1 MTREEYLNERNRLL
15 AEMRAAIDA
24 GDTDTATARGHEV
37 EELDAR
43 FQAEATAR
51 ANYNAL
57 ADRQPVNFVAAA
69 GAQPQVPMEGRNQ
82 QQAPVTDPYDT
93 EEYRNQFMNYVLCR
107 GPAPVITNAAVN
119 GPTTTSD
126 GSAVIPTT
134 TLNEIVKQLKERGV
148 IFSQLRHLN
157 IQGGVDIPV
166 LTLKPEAVWEGETQ
180 SQTAQKIQANSKIS
194 FSYYQAECKI
204 SQTLLAA
211 TVTYAEFQALLVPLA
226 TEALIALIEQGVFN
240 ANGSGKMT
248 GIIATTGV
256 PYAEMTAAQIADYK
270 EWKKVYAKVPKSY
283 RASGRWY
290 MAQSTFDVYID
301 GMVDSN
307 KQPVG
312 RVNFGIDGEPVQRFA
327 GKTVETVEEDV
338 LAYFD
343 DAAAGDTF
351 AVFGDL
357 QNYGFNSNMQLTA
370 VEWIDHDTNKKYT
383 KVMIIC
389 DGKVIDKNGFL
400 IVKKKASN

>member
-93 EEYRNQFMNYVLCR
+93 EEYRNQFMNYVLGR

-148 IFSQLRHLN
+148 IFSGPDSPAPISVPARQ
-157 IQGGVDIPV
+157 VPV
-166 LTLKPEAVWEGETQ
+166 AD
-180 SQTAQKIQANSKIS
+180 
-194 FSYYQAECKI
+194 
-204 SQTLLAA
+204 
-211 TVTYAEFQALLVPLA
+211 
-226 TEALIALIEQGVFN
+226 
-240 ANGSGKMT
+240 
-248 GIIATTGV
+248 TT
-256 PYAEMTAAQIADYK
+256 
-270 EWKKVYAKVPKSY
+270 
-283 RASGRWY
+283 
-290 MAQSTFDVYID
+290 
-301 GMVDSN
+301 
-307 KQPVG
+307 
-312 RVNFGIDGEPVQRFA
+312 
-327 GKTVETVEEDV
+327 
-338 LAYFD
+338 
-343 DAAAGDTF
+343 AAGDTF
-351 AVFGDL
+351 TGYYLAALSRGRTEREAL
-357 QNYGFNSNMQLTA
+357 ERATA
-370 VEWIDHDTNKKYT
+370 AAA
-383 KVMIIC
+383 IC
-389 DGKVIDKNGFL
+389 VSRRGAAPSVPTAREVDAYLAGGPL
-400 IVKKKASN
+400 PPGP

>member
-24 GDTDTATARGHEV
+24 GDTDTATARGREI
-37 EELDAR
+37 EDLDAR
-43 FQAEATAR
+43 FQAQATAQ

-57 ADRQPVNFVAAA
+57 IDRQPVNFVAAA
-69 GAQPQVPMEGRNQ
+69 GAQPQVNMQNQ
-82 QQAPVTDPYDT
+82 EQPQARVVDPYDT
-93 EEYRNQFMNYVLCR
+93 EEYRNQFMNYVLGR
-107 GPAPVITNAAVN
+107 GPQPTVITNAAVN

-134 TLNEIVKQLKERGV
+134 TLNEIVQQLKERGV
-148 IFSQLRHLN
+148 IFSQLCHLN

-180 SQTAQKIQANSKIS
+180 SQTGQKIQANSKIS

-240 ANGSGKMT
+240 ANGTGKMT

-256 PYAEMTAAQIADYK
+256 PYAEMTAAQIAEYK

-283 RASGRWY
+283 RAQGRWY

-327 GKTVETVEEDV
+327 GKEVVTVEEDV
-338 LAYFD
+338 LAFFD
-343 DAAAGDTF
+343 DASAGDTF

-370 VEWIDHDTNKKYT
+370 VEWVDHDTNKKFT

-400 IVKKKASN
+400 IVKKKTT